1 MDEQKPEKKNKPSIL
16 SLKDVAQ
23 SGGRRY
29 CRNCGRPLPAS
40 RMKSLC
46 EQCEADAIYRDVKEY
61 VRENDVNEYQVAD
74 HFDISVDVVR
84 KWIRE
89 GYMSYKGEEKVSALP
104 GDKSGMRV
112 TLKQADEKQG
122 WHSGK

>member
-1 MDEQKPEKKNKPSIL
+1 MDEQKAEKKNKPSIL
-16 SLKDVAQ
+16 SLKDVAG
-23 SGGRRY
+23 SSGRRY

-46 EQCEADAIYRDVKEY
+46 EQCEADAIYKDVKEY

-74 HFDISVDVVR
+74 HFDISVDAVR

-104 GDKSGMRV
+104 GDKGNMHV
-112 TLKQADEKQG
+112 TLKQTDEKQG

>member
-1 MDEQKPEKKNKPSIL
+1 MDEQRPEKKNKPSIL
-16 SLKDVAQ
+16 SLKDAVK

-29 CRNCGRPLPAS
+29 CANCGRPLPAS

-46 EQCEADAIYRDVKEY
+46 EQCEAEAIYKDVKDY

-74 HFDISVDVVR
+74 HFDISVDMVR

-89 GYMSYKGEEKVSALP
+89 GYMSYKGEEKVSPLP
-104 GDKSGMRV
+104 GDRNNVHV
-112 TLKQADEKQG
+112 TLKAPDGQQG